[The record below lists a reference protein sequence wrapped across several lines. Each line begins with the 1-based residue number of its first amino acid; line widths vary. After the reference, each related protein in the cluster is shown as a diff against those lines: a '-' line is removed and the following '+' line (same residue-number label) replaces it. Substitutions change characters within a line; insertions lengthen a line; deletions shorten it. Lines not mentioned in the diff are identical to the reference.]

1 MRCQDS
7 ALWSLIIDTWRHSF
21 NQNSLYVRVRRNLCQ
36 PLIILVILSTD
47 KWIGVRINQM
57 KRGICI
63 YGIIKDE
70 LTKETVNFI
79 EQKEE
84 VLGVF

>member
-1 MRCQDS
+1 MRCQES
-7 ALWSLIIDTWRHSF
+7 ALCSLIIDTCSF
-21 NQNSLYVRVRRNLCQ
+21 SQNSLYVRVRRNLCQ

>member
-1 MRCQDS
+1 
-7 ALWSLIIDTWRHSF
+7 
-21 NQNSLYVRVRRNLCQ
+21 
-36 PLIILVILSTD
+36 
-47 KWIGVRINQM
+47 M

-84 VLGVF
+84 VLGVFWKGGIKVFPP